1 MENEEREKL
10 FEAGKI
16 AAGIMEEGMER
27 IEAGTKL
34 LDLANFVE
42 GEIEARGAKPA
53 FPVNISVNYIAAHY
67 SPQAWDESTFEKG
80 DLVKLDIGVQ
90 MDGYIAD
97 IAKSKVVE
105 GGGSNSHRSPTGGE
119 TEGVRKYKLIEASK
133 NALDNA
139 INAIKP
145 GIKTNEVGEVIENTI
160 KEMGFMP
167 ISNLTGHKLARWN
180 LHSGTVIPN
189 VKTRHGDTINEGDV
203 YAIEPFATD
212 GFGRVVDD
220 PNAIIFRY
228 VQDRPLRMKEA
239 RDILKYVAKNYE
251 TLPFAERWISGLVP
265 RFKLNHAL
273 RQLAHAKAIYS
284 YHILKE
290 KNRGLVSQAEH
301 TVIVT
306 ENGCEITTRIS

>member
-53 FPVNISVNYIAAHY
+53 FPVNISTNYIAAHY

-80 DLVKLDIGVQ
+80 DLVKLDIGVHV
-90 MDGYIAD
+90 DGYIAD
-97 IAKSKVVE
+97 IARSKVVE
-105 GGGSNSHRSPTGGE
+105 GGGSTKLDKLN
-119 TEGVRKYKLIEASK
+119 KLIEASK

-139 INAIKP
+139 IKVIKP
-145 GIKTNEVGEVIENTI
+145 GIKTNEVGAVIENTI

-189 VKTRHGDTINEGDV
+189 IKTRHGDTIDEGDV

-239 RDILKYVAKNYE
+239 RDILKYAAKNYE
-251 TLPFAERWISGLVP
+251 TLPFAERWISGIVP

-273 RQLAHAKAIYS
+273 RQLAHTKAIYS

-290 KNRGLVSQAEH
+290 KDRGLVSQAEH

-306 ENGCEITTRIS
+306 ESGCEITTEIA

>member
-1 MENEEREKL
+1 MEDEEREKL

-16 AAGIMEEGMER
+16 AARIMEEG
-27 IEAGTKL
+27 IEKIEEGAKL

-42 GEIEARGAKPA
+42 REIEARGAKPA

-67 SPQAWDESTFEKG
+67 SPQAWDESVFKKG
-80 DLVKLDIGVQ
+80 DLVKLDIGVHV
-90 MDGYIAD
+90 DGYIAD
-97 IAKSKVVE
+97 IARSTIVG
-105 GGGSNSHRSPTGGE
+105 GGGS
-119 TEGVRKYKLIEASK
+119 TEQNDLNKLIEASK
-133 NALDNA
+133 KALDNA
-139 INAIKP
+139 IKVIKP

-160 KEMGFMP
+160 KKMGFMP

-189 VKTRHGDTINEGDV
+189 IKTRHGDTINEGDV

-228 VQDRPLRMKEA
+228 LEDRPLRMKEA
-239 RDILKYVAKNYE
+239 RDILKYVRENYK

-265 RFKLNHAL
+265 RFRLNHAL
-273 RQLAHAKAIYS
+273 RQLAHTKAIYS

-290 KNRGLVSQAEH
+290 KNRGIVSQAEH

-306 ENGCEITTRIS
+306 ESGCEITTVG